1 MTDTARV
8 NNVYY
13 DMNVYNA
20 TSTPI
25 KAQIDNKLLF
35 PLLNQADQYSVSLAK
50 AKVPLDSI
58 PLTRSN
64 LPLKLYQLGLKIGT
78 TEELAYV
85 RQVNSNQDNF
95 VWNCPKGSTIITSNQ
110 NIGLLVPVVYN
121 FVVDDYSNLFVVG
134 SDTLSE
140 VPNKVYVISPS
151 NILLQTLQYVHVKH
165 IPTSDWHLH

>member
-78 TEELAYV
+78 TEELSYI
-85 RQVNSNQDNF
+85 RQVNANQDNF
-95 VWNCPKGSTIITSNQ
+95 VWNCPKGSTIITKYKYTSAGVLTEISNQ

-121 FVVDDYSNLFVVG
+121 FVVDDYSNLFVAG
-134 SDTLSE
+134 SDTL
-140 VPNKVYVISPS
+140 
-151 NILLQTLQYVHVKH
+151 
-165 IPTSDWHLH
+165 